1 MKSII
6 YLIAFLI
13 GGVAVP
19 LIINLLYDK
28 FRKGDKE

>member
-1 MKSII
+1 MKFII
-6 YLIAFLI
+6 LIIAILI